1 MGQAILIKPNKRK
14 RRFLFRMFYICHPK
28 PSFTIVKINSK
39 QQLSEEQAFELIFR
53 KYYVRLCGFANK
65 FIANQAETEEIVQ
78 EVFLNIWAKKDRL
91 KLDNEIKPYLFKSV
105 QNLCFNFIEHQK
117 VIGNYYS
124 VIETVYKNQKEDF
137 DTYESV
143 LFTEFQAKVDEA
155 IGSLPEEC
163 RRIFRMSREENLKY
177 AEIAD
182 KLGLSVKTVETQ
194 MSRALSKLRAEL
206 KDYLCILIISLFLN
220 N

>member
-1 MGQAILIKPNKRK
+1 MRPG
-14 RRFLFRMFYICHPK
+14 
-28 PSFTIVKINSK
+28 SK
-39 QQLSEEQAFELIFR
+39 QINEEHEFELIFR

-65 FIANQAETEEIVQ
+65 FIANTPEAEEIVQ
-78 EVFLNIWAKKDRL
+78 EVFLNIWAKRDRL
-91 KLDNEIKPYLFKSV
+91 KLNDEIKPYLFKSV
-105 QNLCFNFIEHQK
+105 QNICFNFIEHQK
-117 VIGNYYS
+117 VVDNYYS
-124 VIETVYKNQKEDF
+124 VIEVVYKNKKEEF

-163 RRIFRMSREENLKY
+163 RKIFKMSREDGLKY

-182 KLGLSVKTVETQ
+182 KLNLSVKTVETQ
-194 MSRALSKLRAEL
+194 MSRALSKLKTEL
-206 KDYLCILIISLFLN
+206 KDYLCVLIVSLFLN